1 MIHHYF
7 HQYIPKSKEEDSKHI
22 TLRHLA
28 MFADYVDSEHV
39 FENVE
44 ATPGFEM
51 PTLAALQSDLSK
63 YPDNDLILYAHTK
76 GISKEG
82 NERIFG
88 DAWRESMQDIML
100 RGLQAGIN
108 PSTAWGGFLL
118 EANKWE
124 HFPIFEKHDF
134 LNGKLEK
141 HDFFGGNFW
150 LAKVGF
156 LKTLPK
162 VDLSKNRFFAER
174 WIGLT
179 RAKLESPNPNDW
191 PSFAAFYRATK
202 IKI

>member
-44 ATPGFEM
+44 GTPGFEM
-51 PTLAALQSDLSK
+51 PTHAALQSDLSK
-63 YPDNDLILYAHTK
+63 YADDDLILYAHTK
-76 GISKEG
+76 AISKEG

-118 EANKWE
+118 EAK
-124 HFPIFEKHDF
+124 HFGHVPNF
-134 LNGKLEK
+134 GK

-162 VDLSKNRFFAER
+162 VDLEADRFFAER

-179 RAKLESPNPNDW
+179 GAKLESPNPNDW